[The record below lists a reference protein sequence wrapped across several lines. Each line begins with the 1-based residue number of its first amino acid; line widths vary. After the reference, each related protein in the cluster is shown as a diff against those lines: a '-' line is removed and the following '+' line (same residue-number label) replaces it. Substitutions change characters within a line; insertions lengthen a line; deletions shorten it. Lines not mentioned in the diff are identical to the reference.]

1 MKELGKHEETIFQP
15 LNYIGQEHPLFIT
28 AHRLKTAGDGEPH
41 VWDG

>member
-1 MKELGKHEETIFQP
+1 MKELGKYEETIFQP

-28 AHRLKTAGDGEPH
+28 AYRPKAAREGAH